1 MENKKGSRMKKE
13 RLQPKV
19 YKTWHLDST
28 RWDYYQPRDGDIV
41 IATYAKCGSTWM
53 RRIVSLLIFQSP
65 EPRAL
70 PQISPWIDC
79 RFLDSVEVMQ
89 EMLEGQ
95 RHRRFFKSHLPFDS
109 LPQYDHVRY
118 IHVARDGRDA
128 CMSFFNHCSA
138 FTPLAYEVFDRAAPE
153 PGPMPRAGTRAEQP
167 RGASHCY
174 LLGASQRGV
183 PRLG

>member
-1 MENKKGSRMKKE
+1 MENKKGSRMEKE

-95 RHRRFFKSHLPFDS
+95 RHRRFLKSHLSFDS
-109 LPQYDHVRY
+109 LPHYDQVRY

-128 CMSFFNHCSA
+128 GMSYFNHWSS
-138 FTPLAYEVFDRAAPE
+138 FTPFGL
-153 PGPMPRAGTRAEQP
+153 
-167 RGASHCY
+167 
-174 LLGASQRGV
+174 QR
-183 PRLG
+183 LDL